1 MEIKVEVEFL
11 KIKYK
16 DIITIWDIDEFEF
29 NLHKLPVFIQSS
41 ILEYKDPMIKQL
53 KIEGKLLLINLIHEF
68 NLEEK
73 YNLNNIK
80 TSNTNKPYLNDEI
93 DFSISHS
100 GNVVICGLSI
110 HNRIGLDLEKIIP
123 NNLNLFDEYLTK
135 KEIYMINKNQNPNQY
150 FYNIWTRKEAL
161 SKVTGFGIE
170 LKFNTVDVTNDNI
183 IFQGKNYKFTQL
195 EINNKFICSLIIEE
209 S

>member
-16 DIITIWDIDEFEF
+16 EIITIWDIDEFEF

-161 SKVTGFGIE
+161 SKVT
-170 LKFNTVDVTNDNI
+170 L
-183 IFQGKNYKFTQL
+183 
-195 EINNKFICSLIIEE
+195 SLIHI
-209 S
+209 